1 MRQIHRWIVGSA
13 ALALLASAPVPA
25 QTETVFP
32 TRPVRFLVP
41 YAPGGATD
49 IVARLVGA
57 QLGDIWG
64 QPVLVENRTG
74 ASGNICLEAA
84 ARATPDGY
92 TVMVGNVSTNAIN
105 PIIFEKTLGVK
116 PLKDLVPVAMVV
128 EIPHIVAVSP
138 KFPADSLQQ
147 LIDYAKAHPDQLNY
161 GSAGIGSYPH
171 LDMVNFAQ
179 RAGFRAVHVPYKGGA
194 APMLQA
200 IATDEVQLMFVN
212 LASSLPFVRSGRM
225 KVLATTWY
233 ERLKELPAVPTL
245 AELGYADIGT
255 NAWNGVF
262 APAATPRPILERLQ
276 KSIYQVL
283 DRADIREN
291 YAKQLMMVPRRRNLE
306 ELAEYVNA
314 EAAKWR
320 RVIRDNHIEV
330 EQ

>member
-1 MRQIHRWIVGSA
+1 MRAARYWI
-13 ALALLASAPVPA
+13 ALASALGLLASGHSAA
-25 QTETVFP
+25 QAETQFP

-49 IVARLVGA
+49 IVARLIGA
-57 QLGDIWG
+57 HLTELWG

-84 ARATPDGY
+84 ARAAPDGY
-92 TVMVGNVSTNAIN
+92 TMMVGNVSTNAIN
-105 PIIFEKTLGVK
+105 PLIFEKTLGVK

-128 EIPHIVAVSP
+128 EIPHIIAASP
-138 KFPADSLQQ
+138 KFPGDTLQQ
-147 LIDYAKAHPDQLNY
+147 LIDYAKAHPGKLNY

-179 RAGFRAVHVPYKGGA
+179 RAGFEAVHVPYKGGA
-194 APMLQA
+194 GPMLQA
-200 IATDEVQLMFVN
+200 IASDEVQMMFVN

-233 ERLKELPAVPTL
+233 ERIKELPGVPTL
-245 AELGYADIGT
+245 QELGYPDIGT

-262 APAATPRPILERLQ
+262 APAATPRPILERVQ
-276 KSIYQVL
+276 KAIYQVL
-283 DRADIREN
+283 DRPDIRDN
-291 YAKQLMMVPRRRNLE
+291 YTKQLMMVPRRRSLD

-314 EAAKWR
+314 EAGKWQR
-320 RVIRDNHIEV
+320 IIREGHIEV